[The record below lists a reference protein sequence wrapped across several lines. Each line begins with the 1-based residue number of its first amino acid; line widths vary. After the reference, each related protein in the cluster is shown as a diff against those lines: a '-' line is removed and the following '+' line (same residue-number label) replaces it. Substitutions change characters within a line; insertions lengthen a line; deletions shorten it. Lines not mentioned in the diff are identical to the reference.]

1 MREEGIVDGLFW
13 APHVGQK
20 RNRPLDEEIIID
32 FQDVCHSMVK
42 SHGAHAIDDAQ

>member
-32 FQDVCHSMVK
+32 FQDVCHRHGEK
-42 SHGAHAIDDAQ
+42 SWRARA